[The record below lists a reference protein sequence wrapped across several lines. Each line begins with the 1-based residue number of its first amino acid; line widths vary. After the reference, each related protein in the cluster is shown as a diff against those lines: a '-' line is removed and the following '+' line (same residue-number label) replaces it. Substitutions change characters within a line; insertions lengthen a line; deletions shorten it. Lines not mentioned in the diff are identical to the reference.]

1 MELDQSY
8 SKYNKLMEEYENMRD
23 MHDTL
28 KEEFEAYVERSKKE
42 KAANND
48 KAKSEGSQS
57 NINGQ
62 QENSKK
68 KSKFGGFL
76 GFWTLLC
83 LQQSI

>member
-28 KEEFEAYVERSKKE
+28 KEEFDAYVEESKRGKTTT
-42 KAANND
+42 ND
-48 KAKSEGSQS
+48 KAKNGGSQS

-62 QENSKK
+62 QDNAKK

-76 GFWTLLC
+76 GF
-83 LQQSI
+83 